1 MRPVYTVALTVCLDM
16 QLRYWRVLAEPC
28 SVASPPRLHT
38 LWRQMQGWL
47 LFLPPQVS
55 CPSVSRL
62 CRIPDTAQ
70 KSEVRRRGR
79 EEAERKK
86 IRRRWRRKKKLHK
99 PRTSSICVSSRVC
112 PAIFP
117 LLSAYTLL
125 CFISHAYYE
134 IEIRVSSTL
143 DLCSVPSLCGAS
155 WDPFSGNTRLRAG
168 SEHQSGWWFCQ
179 DIRCTAKLYPTN
191 LSNYLNN
198 EATLKF
204 NYHWTNGAKI
214 FQNVQI

>member
-1 MRPVYTVALTVCLDM
+1 MRIPL
-16 QLRYWRVLAEPC
+16 P
-28 SVASPPRLHT
+28 VASPSWLHL
-38 LWRQMQGWL
+38 LWRQMQGWI
-47 LFLPPQVS
+47 LFLPSQVQPS
-55 CPSVSRL
+55 SVSRL
-62 CRIPDTAQ
+62 CRLPDTTQ

-125 CFISHAYYE
+125 CFISHAYNE

-143 DLCSVPSLCGAS
+143 DLCSVTSLCGAS
-155 WDPFSGNTRLRAG
+155 WDPFSGITRLRAG
-168 SEHQSGWWFCQ
+168 SEHQSALV
-179 DIRCTAKLYPTN
+179 ILSRHYCTAKLYPTI
-191 LSNYLNN
+191 LSNHF
-198 EATLKF
+198 LK
-204 NYHWTNGAKI
+204 
-214 FQNVQI
+214 

>member
-1 MRPVYTVALTVCLDM
+1 MFPHQVPAVKPKPEAVFP
-16 QLRYWRVLAEPC
+16 QLWLSP
-28 SVASPPRLHT
+28 SVASPSWLRP

-47 LFLPPQVS
+47 LFLPPQVQPS
-55 CPSVSRL
+55 SVSRL

-143 DLCSVPSLCGAS
+143 DLCSVSSLCWHKWS
-155 WDPFSGNTRLRAG
+155 HNIGN
-168 SEHQSGWWFCQ
+168 
-179 DIRCTAKLYPTN
+179 
-191 LSNYLNN
+191 
-198 EATLKF
+198 
-204 NYHWTNGAKI
+204 
-214 FQNVQI
+214 